1 MKKSLLLILILA
13 SVFQVRAQEG
23 GISFEKGSWQEVR
36 QKAIAEKKLIF
47 ADFYTEWCGPCLA
60 MAEEVFPSMEVG
72 NLYNAHFVNVK
83 IDAEKGEGRE
93 LRDKY
98 RVVSYPTF
106 LFIDPVTGEIVHRS
120 SSRQDQEIFL
130 FTGTSA
136 LDPVLRSVSL
146 EKEYSSGNR
155 SRLLLGR
162 YMDYL
167 ASMYKREQ
175 VEALVKEYAALSD
188 FSLENKADWGVF
200 LKHINGTENS
210 FFQEVLNQR
219 DKYIKLY
226 TSEMVDGKLFREFN
240 IPGDMEALRNA
251 PDFQGKEF
259 LILKNEAE
267 HYLREKNYQVAIP
280 LLDSLMKEPGDFKEE
295 LCRYLKFTARSV
307 LYGEHPDFW
316 LKKCAEHAQFV
327 AYNSYDRQDATI
339 HYDYAM
345 ILEKLIRSVPDAA
358 RYFPASIVEQPEK
371 GTKGYSM
378 RSPKLKQK
386 PRKK

>member
-1 MKKSLLLILILA
+1 MKKGILLILILA
-13 SVFQVRAQEG
+13 AVFQVSARNG
-23 GISFEKGSWQEVR
+23 GILFEKGSWQEIR

-83 IDAEKGEGRE
+83 IDAEKGEGKE

-106 LFIDPVTGEIVHRS
+106 LFIDPVTEEIVHRS
-120 SSRQDQEIFL
+120 SSRQDQETFL

-136 LDPVLRSVSL
+136 LNPELRSVNL
-146 EKEYSSGNR
+146 EREYNSGNR
-155 SRLLLGR
+155 NRRLLGR

-167 ASMYKREQ
+167 ASMYKRDQ
-175 VEALVKEYAALSD
+175 VEVLVKEYVVLPD
-188 FSLENKADWGVF
+188 FSLENKADWEVF

-219 DKYIKLY
+219 DKYVALY
-226 TSEMVDGKLFREFN
+226 TSEVVDGKLFREFN

-267 HYLREKNYQVAIP
+267 NHLRGKNYQAAIP
-280 LLDSLMKEPGDFKEE
+280 LLDSLMKDPGDFKEE

-316 LKKCAEHAQFV
+316 LKKCAEYAQFV

-358 RYFPASIVEQPEK
+358 RYFPASIVKQPEK

-386 PRKK
+386 PQEK